1 MRVVK
6 EAEERKN
13 EILDKADQLFSRK
26 GFEGTSTNDI
36 LEAVGIARGTLYYHF
51 KSKEDIMDALIERYN
66 QQILNAAKQAAQNQ
80 KLTVYERII
89 KVVLSMNISQY
100 SQESEGIIEQI
111 HKPQNILM
119 HQKIQKVIIH
129 SITPILSDLI
139 KEGIGLGLFDTPVP
153 YECMEMFMVY
163 ATTLLDSGI
172 IELTEEEQGSR
183 MQAMMINMERMLGC
197 KQGSLKEQMSL
208 FEVQ

>member
-13 EILDKADQLFSRK
+13 EILDRADQLFSRK

-66 QQILNAAKQAAQNQ
+66 QQILNGAKQAAQNKQ
-80 KLTVYERII
+80 LTIYERIM

-100 SQESEGIIEQI
+100 SQDSEGIIEQI
-111 HKPQNILM
+111 HKPQNVLM
-119 HQKIQKVIIH
+119 HQKIQKVIIQ

-139 KEGIGLGLFDTPVP
+139 KEGVGLGLFDTPVP

-197 KQGSLKEQMSL
+197 KQGILKEQMNL
-208 FEVQ
+208 FGVQ